1 MAGRTGYR
9 SVTRSG
15 QVDEVFSL
23 KKELINTPT
32 NQGAFG
38 RLLQTT
44 SVTRVSLCRKNYRN
58 RVFCLKSPTDSS
70 RLMKKTFLIL
80 HGY

>member
-23 KKELINTPT
+23 KKGTYKHPDK
-32 NQGAFG
+32 QGCFWKISYKRQA
-38 RLLQTT
+38 
-44 SVTRVSLCRKNYRN
+44 
-58 RVFCLKSPTDSS
+58 
-70 RLMKKTFLIL
+70 
-80 HGY
+80 